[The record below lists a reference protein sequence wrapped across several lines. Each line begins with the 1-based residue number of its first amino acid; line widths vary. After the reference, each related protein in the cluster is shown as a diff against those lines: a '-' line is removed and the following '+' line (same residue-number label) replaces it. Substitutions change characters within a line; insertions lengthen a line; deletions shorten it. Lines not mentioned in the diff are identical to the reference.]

1 MGKRKR
7 VVWLIVLVA
16 LLAACVVA
24 SAFLVVRVASTSQQ
38 SQSPAAASSVSDRT
52 QEPLSESFRTE
63 ASSEDVSQETQD
75 ASLADGQDA
84 PTADEGFGDDS
95 YVIPSDAEY
104 DPEVVLVSIPSGMS
118 AVEVEAMLL
127 ETGVVGEVHVSDDDI
142 ASGVVAVEVS
152 EGVLVEDAITE
163 IRSEHPELEAQPNFY
178 YHAMLGDE
186 GDFRALLEESSEPI
200 EASGQGAEEDQQVA
214 DGEAAAPED
223 VQADSE
229 ETPQD
234 VQAETSE
241 DDVPVEPAEDASADK
256 AASADQNETLSE
268 ESEAE
273 PVSEAEPKPEEQS
286 QETLMEA
293 LSVTTNDPYA
303 DKQWALASMQVFEA
317 WSVARC
323 EGKVAIAV
331 LDQTPDVTHED
342 LASNVAFFY
351 DVHADSATMGSV
363 KRHGT
368 HVTGVAS
375 ATSDNALGVSG
386 VSYNATLLVMNVFD
400 SSGNCSTNDLCKAYS
415 QLMGMAKEQN
425 LHVIN
430 LSLGGKVSSPDFVDD
445 AFLASVDKAFEEYDI
460 VTVAAAANSS
470 SSAAVPYYE
479 YPGDAERVVSVMN
492 LRQSGDGVER
502 STTSNYNVP
511 GQRGKDICAPGS
523 SIYSTVL
530 NNSYGYESGTSMAA
544 PMVSGVL
551 ALEFAANPRLTAAEA
566 VGILYNTATDL
577 GDPGWDEGYGY
588 GEVNAH
594 AAVLTANPLQGADI
608 VVSPARFSYTGAAH
622 TPDVTV
628 TVGGKALVEG
638 EDYSVSFANN
648 VNAGTATVTVVSE
661 TYGGSASAT
670 FVIDPVQLE
679 DAGVTLSATSFSYT
693 GSAIKPGVK
702 VVLGGKTL
710 ANGTDYTVSYRNN
723 VAVGTATAVVTGKG
737 NYAGTIEKTF
747 EITANPCVE
756 YCAHVQNVGWQGWMS
771 DGGLAG
777 TSGQSLRLE
786 AIRVRVPKD
795 VGLSGSILY
804 RTHIQNVGWETSWKE
819 DGELSGTSGRGLRL
833 EALQIKLSGDL
844 AAAYDVYY
852 RVHAQNFG
860 WLGWAKNGE
869 SAGTAGHSYRLEAL
883 QVVLVK
889 KGAAAP
895 GSTNNA
901 FAAKLVSYRT
911 HVQNVGWQGY
921 VSDGAT
927 SGTSGRSLR
936 LEGIN
941 IQLGSLGYG
950 GSIRYRTHV
959 QNIGWQGWRS
969 DGSMA
974 GTSGQSLRLE
984 AIQIQLTGDMA
995 QRYDVYYRVHCQN
1008 IGWMGWAKNG
1018 SSAGTA
1024 GYAYRLEAIQIRLVP
1039 KGGAAPGPTSG
1050 SFRER

>member
-16 LLAACVVA
+16 LLAVCVVA

-38 SQSPAAASSVSDRT
+38 SQSPAVASSASDRM
-52 QEPLSESFRTE
+52 QEPLSESSRTE

-104 DPEVVLVSIPSGMS
+104 DPDVVLVSIPSGMS
-118 AVEVEAMLL
+118 AAEVEAMLL

-186 GDFRALLEESSEPI
+186 GDFRTLLEESSEPI

-214 DGEAAAPED
+214 DGEAEAPED

-241 DDVPVEPAEDASADK
+241 DDVPVEPAEDASAEE

-268 ESEAE
+268 EPEAE

-303 DKQWALASMQVFEA
+303 DKQWALASMRVFEA

-331 LDQTPDVTHED
+331 LDQYPDVNHID
-342 LASNVAFFY
+342 IADNVAYYY
-351 DVHADSATMGSV
+351 DLYHDTNIVTSTDS
-363 KRHGT
+363 HGT
-368 HVTGVAS
+368 HVSGIASAVTDNDIGVA
-375 ATSDNALGVSG
+375 G
-386 VSYNATLLVMNVFD
+386 VSYNARLLVINIFD
-400 SSGNCSTNDLCKAYS
+400 ITGTQGRTSTEYLCKAYS
-415 QLMGMAKEQN
+415 KLMDMAEEHN

-430 LSLGGKVSSPDFVDD
+430 LSIGSPNYTDNT
-445 AFLASVDKAFEEYDI
+445 FLAMVDKAYEEYDI
-460 VTVAAAANSS
+460 VTVAAAGNS

-479 YPGDAERVVSVMN
+479 YPGDAEHVVSVMN
-492 LRQSGDGVER
+492 LRQDGEGVER
-502 STTSNYNVP
+502 SSTSNYNVP

-551 ALEFAANPRLTAAEA
+551 ALIFAANPSLTAAEA
-566 VGILYNTATDL
+566 VNILYDSATDL

-693 GSAIKPGVK
+693 GSAIKSGVK

-756 YCAHVQNVGWQGWMS
+756 YCAHVQNVGWQGWIS

-804 RTHIQNVGWETSWKE
+804 RTHIQNVGWETSWKA

-869 SAGTAGHSYRLEAL
+869 SAGTAGYSYRLEAL

-969 DGSMA
+969 DGAMA